1 MLQVTTALAS
11 DLGVAEAGLTA
22 LLGYAVVFAGL
33 SLLMAVV
40 MLFGKALSGK
50 AAQAPAASA
59 APVDAA
65 PAAAA
70 SKAPEAK
77 GTAGTILLHDVPERE
92 AAMVMAVVA
101 HRLGKPLNQLRFKSI
116 REVKDK

>member
-11 DLGVAEAGLTA
+11 DIGIAEAGLTA
-22 LLGYAVVFAGL
+22 LLGYIIVFAGL
-33 SLLMAVV
+33 ALLMAVV

-50 AAQAPAASA
+50 AAPAPAASA
-59 APVDAA
+59 APSEAA
-65 PAAAA
+65 PAAAP
-70 SKAPEAK
+70 KAPEAK
-77 GTAGTILLHDVPERE
+77 GTAGTVLLHDVPERE

>member
-1 MLQVTTALAS
+1 MLHLTTALAS
-11 DLGVAEAGLTA
+11 DIGVAEAGLTA
-22 LLGYAVVFAGL
+22 LLGYIIVFAGL
-33 SLLMAVV
+33 ALLMAVV
-40 MLFGKALSGK
+40 MLLGKALSGK
-50 AAQAPAASA
+50 AAPAPAASTAPAEA
-59 APVDAA
+59 AP
-65 PAAAA
+65 AAA